1 MTKKSTHKSKL
12 NAKDMSINIDVS
24 ADCIGEV
31 VLSLRGRDSKRRFV
45 IIGAAAEVGYVY
57 VADGRLRKVESPK
70 KKKRKHLLTEGWQLL
85 RLLML
90 SVVAQSQTKNC
101 GSLYAAAPM
110 TQTAKFLLT
119 RNRCSEMIFDEY

>member
-1 MTKKSTHKSKL
+1 MTKKSTHQSKL

-70 KKKRKHLLTEGWQLL
+70 KKKRKHLLTEGMATPEIDAIRWLNHKQKTVEVYTQQLN
-85 RLLML
+85 
-90 SVVAQSQTKNC
+90 A
-101 GSLYAAAPM
+101 
-110 TQTAKFLLT
+110 QTAKF
-119 RNRCSEMIFDEY
+119 C

>member
-70 KKKRKHLLTEGWQLL
+70 KKKRKHLLTEGMATPEIVDAI
-85 RLLML
+85 R
-90 SVVAQSQTKNC
+90 C
-101 GSLYAAAPM
+101 GSITNKKLWKFIRSSSNDTDSEIFVD
-110 TQTAKFLLT
+110 TQ
-119 RNRCSEMIFDEY
+119 

>member
-57 VADGRLRKVESPK
+57 VADESIRKIKTTK
-70 KKKRKHLLTEGWQLL
+70 KKINKR
-85 RLLML
+85 
-90 SVVAQSQTKNC
+90 
-101 GSLYAAAPM
+101 
-110 TQTAKFLLT
+110 
-119 RNRCSEMIFDEY
+119 